1 MLRLSKLDSSSMN
14 EPLTNHI
21 LWNRSLSGY
30 LFRLDCGL
38 DRPTLAFL
46 NWDTHRRSNELRGG
60 RRRRRRRRRHK
71 PTSLLFWLFNT
82 TACVNVFS
90 FPDIFS
96 FHRNTLSNLS
106 LSPII
111 PSLYSNFC
119 WPFIYSTCTDRCSL
133 LLSDPIYYV
142 YIRPVAGR
150 ALGGGVIAL
159 PSFVLGC
166 PALNRWLPRDLCPLP
181 LPLLLVL
188 LRFQGHLN
196 SNPTSR
202 KERRSGDLGAIGAP
216 LGTKEIRIFGVPSPL
231 PRLSLV
237 FPVF

>member
-14 EPLTNHI
+14 EHVPNHI
-21 LWNRSLSGY
+21 LWNWSLSGY

-46 NWDTHRRSNELRGG
+46 NWDTHRRSNELRWG

-96 FHRNTLSNLS
+96 FHRNALSDLS

-119 WPFIYSTCTDRCSL
+119 WPFIFSTCTDRCS

-142 YIRPVAGR
+142 YIRPLAGR
-150 ALGGGVIAL
+150 ALDGGVIAL

-216 LGTKEIRIFGVPSPL
+216 LGTKEIRILG
-231 PRLSLV
+231 SLRPCFHFLWY